1 MNISRFKQVYKCYPV
16 IRKMK
21 LCKFLQY
28 HDYTTCIGKKA
39 LVKYFNK
46 VEILNPSRLSQ

>member
-1 MNISRFKQVYKCYPV
+1 MIIQLV
-16 IRKMK
+16 
-21 LCKFLQY
+21 LE
-28 HDYTTCIGKKA
+28 KKA